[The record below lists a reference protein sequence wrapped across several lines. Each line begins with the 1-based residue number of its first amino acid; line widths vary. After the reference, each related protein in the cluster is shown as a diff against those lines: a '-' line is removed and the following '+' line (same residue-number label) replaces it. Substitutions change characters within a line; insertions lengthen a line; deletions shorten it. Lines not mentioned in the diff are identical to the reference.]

1 MDTGILSKSLPLFSI
16 MMEVMG
22 GLGIFLLG
30 MHNMSNGLQTIA
42 GGKLRSMI
50 GAVTN
55 NRLMAVGVGTLVT
68 AIIQSSSVTTVMVVG
83 FVNSGLMTLAQ
94 AIGVVLGANIGTTI
108 TGWILVLKIGK
119 YGLPILSFAAFFFL
133 FSKKEKVRYWA
144 MAIMGIGMVF
154 FGLELMK
161 NGFKPIRSFPEFES
175 WFHVFSADTY
185 FGVLKCAL
193 VGCILTFIVQ
203 SSSATLGITIGLAS
217 TGIINFNTAAALV
230 LGENIGTTITAFL
243 ASFNTTTN
251 ARRAAYGHIIFNV
264 IGVIWITA
272 IFPLYIQLIRN
283 FLSVDPNL
291 MLMENGVE
299 TFPHIRAAIASVHT
313 GFNVANTLIF
323 LPFLTYFRILLEKL
337 VPEKEGEEI
346 PRLTSL
352 DVRMLETP
360 VMVIEQSKYE
370 ILKMAEISEQML
382 ASLKEIL
389 ADHKD
394 DEALVQSIFKKEEV
408 LDLMQKE
415 VSTFL
420 IEILSAEIPHHTAQ
434 EAHAQLRMA
443 DEYESVSDDVVTI
456 LKLYIKLRKEDM
468 KLTDAERKDIM
479 TLHDKVALFLH
490 TTSEALRNNNLR
502 IMPEAHTESSAVT
515 HCFKDLRARHLT
527 RLGNTKMP
535 PLMSVSYLNML
546 NGYRRIRG
554 HTLNLAEAFT
564 GVKD

>member
-1 MDTGILSKSLPLFSI
+1 MDTGILSKSLPLFS
-16 MMEVMG
+16 MMFEVMG

-42 GGKLRSMI
+42 GAKLRKMI

-55 NRLMAVGVGTLVT
+55 NRFMAVLVGTLVT
-68 AIIQSSSVTTVMVVG
+68 AILQSSSVTTVMVVG
-83 FVNSGLMTLAQ
+83 FVNSGLMTLSQ
-94 AIGVVLGANIGTTI
+94 SIGVILGANIGTTI

-119 YGLPILSFAAFFFL
+119 YGLPILSFASFFFL

-144 MAIMGIGMVF
+144 MAIMGVGMVF

-161 NGFKPIRSFPEFES
+161 NGFKPIRSYPEFEA
-175 WFHVFSADTY
+175 WFHVFSAATY
-185 FGVLKCAL
+185 LGVLKCAL

-217 TGIINFNTAAALV
+217 TGVIDFNTAAALV

-264 IGVIWITA
+264 LGVVWITA
-272 IFPLYIQLIRN
+272 IFPIYIKFIRD
-283 FLSVDPNL
+283 FLVMDPNL
-291 MLMENGVE
+291 MVMKDGAE
-299 TFPHIRAAIASVHT
+299 TFPYISGGIATVHT
-313 GFNVANTLIF
+313 GFNVANTLLF

-337 VPEKEGEEI
+337 VPKRAGDEM
-346 PRLTSL
+346 PRLTNL

-360 VMVIEQSKYE
+360 VLVIEQSKFE

-382 ASLKEIL
+382 VLLKEVL
-389 ADHKD
+389 ANDKD
-394 DEALVQSIFKKEEV
+394 DEDVIQSIFKKEEM
-408 LDLMQKE
+408 LDVMQKE

-420 IEILSAEIPHHTAQ
+420 IEILSAEIPHHAAQ
-434 EAHAQLRMA
+434 EAHAQIRMA

-456 LKLYIKLRKEDM
+456 LKLFIKLRKEDM
-468 KLTDAERKDIM
+468 TLSDAERNDLMAIHK
-479 TLHDKVALFLH
+479 KVALFLK
-490 TTSEALRNNNLR
+490 TTSVAIRENNLR
-502 IMPEAHTESSAVT
+502 IMPEAHVESAAVT
-515 HCFKDLRARHLT
+515 HCFKDLRSKHLT
-527 RLGNTKMP
+527 RLGETKMP
-535 PLMSVSYLNML
+535 PLLSVSYLNML
-546 NGYRRIRG
+546 NSYRQIRG

-564 GVKD
+564 GEKD